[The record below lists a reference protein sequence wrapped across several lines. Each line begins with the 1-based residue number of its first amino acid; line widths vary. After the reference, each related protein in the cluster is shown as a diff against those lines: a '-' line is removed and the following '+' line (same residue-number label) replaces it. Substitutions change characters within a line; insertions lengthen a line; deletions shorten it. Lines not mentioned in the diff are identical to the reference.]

1 MTTTT
6 TRPAPVADWV
16 TINDLYADPY
26 PIFRR
31 MREEAPVHWVPAVN
45 RYMVVSYDA
54 CHTIEQDP
62 DRFTAREQGSLMYK
76 AMGHSMLR
84 KDDPEHA
91 VERAAYG
98 GVLKPRAIKESW
110 TSVFEANTEKY
121 IAHLKEV
128 GSGADLIR
136 HFAAPFAAANLVEI
150 LGTLGAD
157 WHDMERWSQ
166 HMIDG
171 TGNYADDPEVWARA
185 LTARDEVETMIDEL
199 APHYRANPDHTLLS
213 HLVNSGIPMEAVKAN
228 MCMSIGGGVNEPRDA
243 VGTTIWAL
251 LLDDAQREAVLGD
264 PPRWA
269 DAFEESVRWV
279 APIGMYPRQVT
290 GDTVLEGIELPAGAR
305 VGVCLGA
312 ANRDPQVW
320 EDPESFDLTRSK
332 KPHLAFGGGQH
343 FCAGTWVA
351 RASVAQVA
359 LPRLFAEFPNLRLDP
374 DHAATVGGWVFR
386 GMLTLPVQWA

>member
-213 HLVNSGIPMEAVKAN
+213 HLVNSPRILARLGPPKLLSSRTPARESSRAVA
-228 MCMSIGGGVNEPRDA
+228 SAERGW
-243 VGTTIWAL
+243 VGTPWL
-251 LLDDAQREAVLGD
+251 PRGD
-264 PPRWA
+264 PRAIGSGHDVQVDPPSPRRERVEP
-269 DAFEESVRWV
+269 EEPVH
-279 APIGMYPRQVT
+279 G
-290 GDTVLEGIELPAGAR
+290 
-305 VGVCLGA
+305 LG
-312 ANRDPQVW
+312 
-320 EDPESFDLTRSK
+320 
-332 KPHLAFGGGQH
+332 
-343 FCAGTWVA
+343 
-351 RASVAQVA
+351 
-359 LPRLFAEFPNLRLDP
+359 
-374 DHAATVGGWVFR
+374 
-386 GMLTLPVQWA
+386 

>member
-1 MTTTT
+1 MSPGDHGINDFEGEAMTTTT

-31 MREEAPVHWVPAVN
+31 MREEAPVHWVPAV
-45 RYMVVSYDA
+45 MVVSYDA

-228 MCMSIGGGVNEPRDA
+228 MCMSIGGG
-243 VGTTIWAL
+243 GTRLSTTTTSTASHHRPSHSHGQRNAL
-251 LLDDAQREAVLGD
+251 TD
-264 PPRWA
+264 PLTAANSGR
-269 DAFEESVRWV
+269 
-279 APIGMYPRQVT
+279 
-290 GDTVLEGIELPAGAR
+290 PAG
-305 VGVCLGA
+305 
-312 ANRDPQVW
+312 
-320 EDPESFDLTRSK
+320 T
-332 KPHLAFGGGQH
+332 
-343 FCAGTWVA
+343 
-351 RASVAQVA
+351 
-359 LPRLFAEFPNLRLDP
+359 PRPGPR
-374 DHAATVGGWVFR
+374 R
-386 GMLTLPVQWA
+386 G